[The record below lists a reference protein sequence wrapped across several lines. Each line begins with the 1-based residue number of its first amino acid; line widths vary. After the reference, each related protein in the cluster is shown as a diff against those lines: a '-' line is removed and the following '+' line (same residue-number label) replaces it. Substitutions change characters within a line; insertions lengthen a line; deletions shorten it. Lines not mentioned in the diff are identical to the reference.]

1 MRVRLE
7 RREVATRVGR
17 AAPAAPLVEEDD
29 AVAAE
34 VEEVRPPRR
43 GARARAAVEHDAG
56 HTVRRAVE
64 LDVERMPVADLEAH
78 SRQPRDGSG
87 AVVKPRGI
95 SHPALPPM
103 ARLLASTRTRVLLAF
118 VVVLASSTVLSL
130 VVLRELLLSR
140 VSDRVDAQLTQEVEE
155 FRRLAPERDLRAVFD
170 AYFERNVPGPGET
183 VVAIVDG
190 RVYGQRSSERGGSP
204 RLGPLVPRWDG
215 LTGTERG
222 NAGHGRRR
230 GPLRGRPDHGR
241 GRARHVRRALRA
253 GRRARGGHGRGP
265 RRRARARL
273 RPLLA
278 AALAWV
284 LAGRILAPLRELRE
298 TARSI
303 TQTDITRRIPVTGSD
318 EIAELARTFNA
329 MLDRLEASF
338 ASMESAV
345 ASQRAFVSDAS
356 HELRTPITIVR
367 GHLELLGG
375 DPEERRETISLVTD
389 ELDRMSRF
397 VDDLLVLAKAER
409 EDFLHVA
416 PLELGALTDE
426 LLDKATALGRRE
438 WRLEERGE
446 RLLHADRQ
454 RLTQAVMGLAQ
465 NAVEHTGEGDPIWLG
480 SAADGDAARLWVRD
494 AGPGVP
500 DADRERIFER
510 FARARGSARRSEGAG
525 LGLSIVRAIAEAHG
539 GRVELSGDEG
549 RGSTFTVV
557 LPADGHP

>member
-1 MRVRLE
+1 
-7 RREVATRVGR
+7 
-17 AAPAAPLVEEDD
+17 
-29 AVAAE
+29 
-34 VEEVRPPRR
+34 
-43 GARARAAVEHDAG
+43 
-56 HTVRRAVE
+56 
-64 LDVERMPVADLEAH
+64 
-78 SRQPRDGSG
+78 
-87 AVVKPRGI
+87 
-95 SHPALPPM
+95 M

-155 FRRLAPERDLRAVFD
+155 FRRLTPDRDLRAVFD
-170 AYFERNVPGPGET
+170 AYFDRNVPGPGET

-204 RLGPLVPRWDG
+204 RLGPLVPRWAA

-222 NAGHGRRR
+222 NADTADGEVRYVAVPITGDGVR
-230 GPLRGRPDHGR
+230 GTFVVLSALRGEREEVTD
-241 GRARHVRRALRA
+241 AVRVAALV
-253 GRRARGGHGRGP
+253 
-265 RRRARARL
+265 L
-273 RPLLA
+273 VSVLLLA

-338 ASMESAV
+338 GSLESAV

-367 GHLELLGG
+367 GHLELLG
-375 DPEERRETISLVTD
+375 DEPEERHETIALVTD

-480 SAADGDAARLWVRD
+480 SAAEGDEARLWVRD

-539 GRVELSGDEG
+539 GRVELRGGEG
-549 RGSTFTVV
+549 EGAKFTVV

>member
-1 MRVRLE
+1 
-7 RREVATRVGR
+7 
-17 AAPAAPLVEEDD
+17 
-29 AVAAE
+29 
-34 VEEVRPPRR
+34 
-43 GARARAAVEHDAG
+43 
-56 HTVRRAVE
+56 
-64 LDVERMPVADLEAH
+64 
-78 SRQPRDGSG
+78 
-87 AVVKPRGI
+87 
-95 SHPALPPM
+95 M
-103 ARLLASTRTRVLLAF
+103 ARFLASTRTRVLLAF
-118 VVVLASSTVLSL
+118 LVVLASSTVLSL

-140 VSDRVDAQLTQEVEE
+140 VADRVDAQLTQEVEE
-155 FRRLAPERDLRAVFD
+155 FRRLTPEGDLRAVFD

-190 RVYGQRSSERGGSP
+190 RVYDQRSSERGGTP
-204 RLGPLVPRWDG
+204 RIAPLVPRWAG
-215 LTGTERG
+215 LTRTERG
-222 NAGHGRRR
+222 TAGTEDGE
-230 GPLRGRPDHGR
+230 
-241 GRARHVRRALRA
+241 VRYVAVPIT
-253 GRRARGGHGRGP
+253 GDGARGTFVVISALAGEREEVTDAV
-265 RRRARARL
+265 RVAAL
-273 RPLLA
+273 VLVSVLALA

-284 LAGRILAPLRELRE
+284 LAGRILAPLQELRA

-303 TQTDITRRIPVTGSD
+303 TQTDITRRIPVTGTD

-338 ASMESAV
+338 ASLESAV

-367 GHLELLGG
+367 GHLELLGD
-375 DPEERRETISLVTD
+375 DPEERRETVALVTD

-409 EDFLHVA
+409 EDFLHIA

-426 LLDKATALGRRE
+426 LLDKAAGLGRRD
-438 WRLEERGE
+438 WRLEHRGE

-465 NAVEHTGEGDPIWLG
+465 NAVQHTGEGEPIWLG
-480 SAADGDAARLWVRD
+480 SAAGDGEARLWVRD

-500 DADRERIFER
+500 EADRERIFER

-539 GRVELSGDEG
+539 GRVELDADQA
-549 RGSTFTVV
+549 RGATFTVV
-557 LPADGHP
+557 LPAER

>member
-1 MRVRLE
+1 
-7 RREVATRVGR
+7 
-17 AAPAAPLVEEDD
+17 
-29 AVAAE
+29 
-34 VEEVRPPRR
+34 
-43 GARARAAVEHDAG
+43 
-56 HTVRRAVE
+56 
-64 LDVERMPVADLEAH
+64 
-78 SRQPRDGSG
+78 
-87 AVVKPRGI
+87 
-95 SHPALPPM
+95 M
-103 ARLLASTRTRVLLAF
+103 ARLLASTRTRLLLAF

-130 VVLRELLLSR
+130 VVLREILLAR

-155 FRRLAPERDLRAVFD
+155 FRRLAPEGDLRAVFD

-183 VVAIVDG
+183 VVAVVDG

-204 RLGPLVPRWDG
+204 RLGPLVPRWAG
-215 LTGTERG
+215 LTRTERG
-222 NAGHGRRR
+222 NADTAGGEVRYVAVPITGEGVR
-230 GPLRGRPDHGR
+230 GTFVVLSALGGERDEVTD
-241 GRARHVRRALRA
+241 AVRVAAVVL
-253 GRRARGGHGRGP
+253 GSV
-265 RRRARARL
+265 L
-273 RPLLA
+273 LLA

-329 MLDRLEASF
+329 MLDRLEGSF
-338 ASMESAV
+338 ASMESSA

-367 GHLELLGG
+367 GHLELLGD
-375 DPEERRETISLVTD
+375 DPVERRETVALVTD

-397 VDDLLVLAKAER
+397 VDDLLLLAKAER

-426 LLDKATALGRRE
+426 LLDKATGLGRRD
-438 WRLEERGE
+438 WRLEARGE

-465 NAVEHTGEGDPIWLG
+465 NAVEHTREGDPIWLG
-480 SAADGDAARLWVRD
+480 SAADGDEARLWVRD

-500 DADRERIFER
+500 PADRERIFER
-510 FARARGSARRSEGAG
+510 FARARDSARRSEGAG

-539 GRVELSGDEG
+539 GRVELRGGEG
-549 RGSTFTVV
+549 QGTTFTVV
-557 LPADGHP
+557 LPAPSLSPSR